1 MAYPIS
7 VLFLDLKIKCGSQQ
21 IRKILIIISTQFF
34 MFTETILLFSNM
46 LIN

>member
-21 IRKILIIISTQFF
+21 IRKILIVISTQYFYVCWNYSF
-34 MFTETILLFSNM
+34 IFKYAN
-46 LIN
+46 